1 MPLVLVIAGLIALYI
16 GAEGLVRGSSSI
28 ALRLGVSSLLVGL
41 TIVAFGT
48 SAPELCVSVLA
59 GLKQKGA
66 VATGNVIG
74 SNIFNIAVILGI
86 SALLRPVRIHQN
98 LVRRDI
104 PIMFGVALIAV
115 LLVYFGWLGRISG
128 IALCTALII
137 YVIICIRWARRESPR
152 NQDAFRAALEPSL
165 RGWSIDAIRIGGGLL
180 LLGFGSQWF
189 VSGSVS
195 LARSLGVSE
204 AVIGLTLVAA
214 GTSLPELATSLV
226 AAWKHQPDIA
236 VGNVVGSNIFNV
248 LGVLGAA
255 SLVSPLNA
263 SAITIPDLI
272 TLVVIS
278 LVLLPFAFTGF
289 VLSRREGGVLIGMYL
304 VYLCWLWL
312 HL

>member
-1 MPLVLVIAGLIALYI
+1 
-16 GAEGLVRGSSSI
+16 
-28 ALRLGVSSLLVGL
+28 
-41 TIVAFGT
+41 
-48 SAPELCVSVLA
+48 
-59 GLKQKGA
+59 
-66 VATGNVIG
+66 
-74 SNIFNIAVILGI
+74 
-86 SALLRPVRIHQN
+86 
-98 LVRRDI
+98 
-104 PIMFGVALIAV
+104 
-115 LLVYFGWLGRISG
+115 
-128 IALCTALII
+128 
-137 YVIICIRWARRESPR
+137 
-152 NQDAFRAALEPSL
+152 
-165 RGWSIDAIRIGGGLL
+165 LL